1 MNNPFIA
8 IHSTGGRIGR
18 FCWVNS
24 DLRQDHRRY
33 RIVPGSNGRAP
44 WYYPLGWW
52 GSTYLCSPHPA
63 TPGDTW

>member
-24 DLRQDHRRY
+24 DTRGDGHLAAWRDGQ
-33 RIVPGSNGRAP
+33 RAWIP
-44 WYYPLGWW
+44 RGWW

-63 TPGDTW
+63 TPGEAW